1 MAKIP
6 DIMSLGPRP
15 LPEVNRQVVTD
26 RSGLVVADALGEL
39 GQAVGRVGAELQ
51 DREDKFNYAVA
62 KSTLLQADIE
72 ARRMLEDDPDW
83 STYETRYREAMGKAR
98 EKATGL
104 VRGKR
109 DRAMFDMETKFDVE
123 RGASAIRGIAKGKEI
138 KWGRATLEEQ
148 LAGVRE
154 SALLANDQATR
165 AALVRSSQEMIDGAI
180 QKGYVDPEEAG
191 TVRRNWTAAYGEGV
205 VAMLSAEEQVAML
218 SKPKDT
224 PADFID
230 PAKRALLLE
239 RAKKDIEIEDR
250 ARKQEARAARAEA
263 DANRER
269 AQRNA
274 ADEAWKVIAAG
285 GTAASIPR
293 AIWRSMDGR
302 DQMAVLN
309 DEKNRIDGGK
319 TATDWDRYYELKQ
332 LAADDPEAFRALP
345 LTQDFD
351 KLGPSERKELIN
363 LQQSAPNSVE
373 NLDAIGLSAQVDLAT
388 VDWKDKE
395 EKGLFERRVT
405 EKVYAKNRELGRKLN
420 QDERQQIVDDL
431 LIEGEIRDGG
441 LWNSSKR
448 RFELDPEEAERFV
461 PADIADEFDAIPE
474 DEKVQ
479 IKRALATRRL
489 PQTPENVLQLYRMAQ
504 P

>member
-1 MAKIP
+1 MPKIP
-6 DIMSLGPRP
+6 DVMSLGPRP
-15 LPEVNRQVVTD
+15 LPEVNRHVVTD
-26 RSGLVVADALGEL
+26 RSGLIVADALGEL
-39 GQAVGRVGAELQ
+39 GQAAGRVGSQLQ
-51 DREDKFNYAVA
+51 ERDDKFNYAVA

-72 ARRMLEDDPDW
+72 ARRALENDPDW
-83 STYETRYREAMGKAR
+83 STYEDRYREAMGKAR
-98 EKATGL
+98 ETATGL

-123 RGASAIRGIAKGKEI
+123 RGASAVRGIAKGKEI

-154 SALLANDQATR
+154 SALLANDEATR

-191 TVRRNWTAAYGEGV
+191 AVRRGWTAAYGEGV
-205 VAMLSAEEQVAML
+205 VAMLPAEAQVAML

-230 PAKRALLLE
+230 PAKRAVLLE
-239 RAKKDIEIEDR
+239 RAKKDIELEER

-269 AQRNA
+269 MQRNA

-293 AIWRSMDGR
+293 ALWRSMDGR

-319 TATDWDRYYELKQ
+319 TATDWNRYYELKQ
-332 LAADDPEAFRALP
+332 LAADDPEAFRDLP
-345 LTQDFD
+345 LTRDFD

-363 LQQSAPNSVE
+363 LQQSAPNSAD
-373 NLDAIGLSAQVDLAT
+373 NLDAIGLSAQVDLAMP
-388 VDWKDKE
+388 DEKDKE
-395 EKGLFERRVT
+395 KKGLFERRVT
-405 EKVYAKNRELGRKLN
+405 ETVYRRNRELGRKLN
-420 QDERQQIVDDL
+420 QDERQQIIDDL
-431 LIEGEIRDGG
+431 LIEGEVRDGG
-441 LWNSSKR
+441 FWNSTVR
-448 RFELDPEEAERFV
+448 RFEIGADDAERFV
-461 PADIADEFDAIPE
+461 PADIEAEFDAIPA
-474 DEKVQ
+474 DEKIQ